1 MPTRRDYF
9 MPLLL
14 YKLNGIP
21 EDELIDVRRLL
32 EENDINYYETDSG
45 RFGISLAAIWLP
57 DGVDPEPATALLD
70 SYKEQ
75 RSQQA
80 RELYEQQQLD
90 GTAET
95 FLLKALHSPIRTVI
109 YIAAILAVLFFS
121 VMPFFWGF

>member
-1 MPTRRDYF
+1 MPH
-9 MPLLL
+9 LL
-14 YKLNGIP
+14 YKLNSAP
-21 EDELIDVRRLL
+21 EDEVIDVRRLL
-32 EENDINYYETDSG
+32 DDNDINYYETDAG

-57 DGVDPEPATALLD
+57 GGVDPEPAIALVD

-75 RSQQA
+75 RSLQA
-80 RELYEQQQLD
+80 REIYQQQQRD

-109 YIAAILAVLFFS
+109 FFAAIVCILYFS

>member
-1 MPTRRDYF
+1 

-14 YKLNGIP
+14 FKLNGIP

-32 EENDINYYETDSG
+32 EENDINYYETDTG

-57 DGVDPEPATALLD
+57 DGVDPEPATELLD
-70 SYKEQ
+70 RYKEQ
-75 RSQQA
+75 RYQQA
-80 RELYEQQQLD
+80 REIYEQQQRD

-95 FLLKALHSPIRTVI
+95 FLLKALHSPIRTLI
-109 YIAAILAVLFFS
+109 YITAIVAVLYFS

>member
-1 MPTRRDYF
+1 MPTLRDYF
-9 MPLLL
+9 MPHLL

-32 EENDINYYETDSG
+32 EENDINYYETDAG

-57 DGVDPEPATALLD
+57 DSVDPEPATELLD

-80 RELYEQQQLD
+80 REIYRQQQRD

-109 YIAAILAVLFFS
+109 YIAAILVVLYFS
-121 VMPFFWGF
+121 IMPFFYGL